1 MMRHPRRMF
10 MGSLL
15 AGGAAL
21 ALAGCASGAVDGSAA
36 SAEQDPALTTVRVG
50 IFPSAVNAVFAYGEE
65 QGIFAKHGID
75 IETTMGQ
82 GSAALLPSLES
93 GKLDLAVASTI
104 TPLVS
109 QGQGMTLPIVSTF
122 TADEGVPGSTAVL
135 LVGKDSDIQD
145 ICGLKGK
152 TVSVNAIGNIGDTLI
167 SEDYAMHGC
176 GDPAKDITFI
186 QLGFPDVPAQLASG
200 QIDAGMAPSPFVQ
213 LVEAGGGRQLAD
225 FVMDT
230 GVAKMELSVIANEA
244 FASEGSDTV
253 AAFVEA
259 LTEAG
264 EAANADPDGVRAV
277 LPEALGSDERAAKA
291 AVFETWTTVV
301 DRPTIER
308 WAELAEK
315 YGLVDAAPDVDA
327 VIWQQ

>member
-1 MMRHPRRMF
+1 MTRMQRTLA
-10 MGSLL
+10 GILL
-15 AGGAAL
+15 AGGTAV
-21 ALAGCASGAVDGSAA
+21 ALAGCAAGSVDGSAA
-36 SAEQDPALTTVRVG
+36 SAQNDSGLTTVRVG
-50 IFPSAVNAVFAYGEE
+50 IFPSSMNAVFAYGEE
-65 QGIFAKHGID
+65 KGIFAEHGID

-82 GSAALLPSLES
+82 GSAALLPSLDS

-104 TPLVS
+104 TPLVTQS
-109 QGQGMTLPIVSTF
+109 QGMTLPIVSTF

-135 LVGKDSDIQD
+135 LVGKGSDIQD

-152 TVSVNAIGNIGDTLI
+152 TVSVNALSSIGDTLI
-167 SEDYAMHGC
+167 SEDYAMHDC

-186 QLGFPDVPAQLASG
+186 QLGFPDVPGQLASG

-213 LVEAGGGRQLAD
+213 MVEADGGRQLAD

-230 GVAKMELSVIANEA
+230 GVAKMELSVISNEA
-244 FASEGSDTV
+244 FATEQSDTV
-253 AAFVEA
+253 AAFVAA
-259 LTEAG
+259 LTEAA

-277 LPEALGSDERAAKA
+277 LPEALGSDEKAAKA
-291 AVFETWTTVV
+291 AVFETWTTEV

-315 YGLVDAAPDVDA
+315 YGLVDGTPDVDA
-327 VIWQQ
+327 VIWQP

>member
-1 MMRHPRRMF
+1 MKHPKRILT
-10 MGSLL
+10 GLLL
-15 AGGAAL
+15 AGSTSL
-21 ALAGCASGAVDGSAA
+21 ALAACASGAVDGSAV
-36 SAEQDPALTTVRVG
+36 SAEKAGDLATVRVG
-50 IFPSAVNAVFAYGEE
+50 IFPSSMNAVFAYGEE
-65 QGIFAKHGID
+65 KGLFEKHGID

-82 GSAALLPSLES
+82 GSAALLPSLDS

-109 QGQGMTLPIVSTF
+109 QAHGMTLPIVSTF

-135 LVGKDSDIQD
+135 LVGKGSEIQD
-145 ICGLKGK
+145 VCGLKGK
-152 TVSVNAIGNIGDTLI
+152 TISVNALGSIGDTLI
-167 SEDYAMHGC
+167 SEDYAMHDC

-213 LVEAGGGRQLAD
+213 LVEADGGRQLAD

-230 GVAKMELSVIANEA
+230 GVAKMELSVIANED
-244 FASEGSDTV
+244 FAREKSDTV
-253 AAFVEA
+253 VAFVAA

-264 EAANADPDGVRAV
+264 EAANVDPDGVRAV
-277 LPEALGSDERAAKA
+277 LPEALGSDEQAARA
-291 AVFETWTTVV
+291 AVFETWTTAV

-327 VIWQQ
+327 VIWQK